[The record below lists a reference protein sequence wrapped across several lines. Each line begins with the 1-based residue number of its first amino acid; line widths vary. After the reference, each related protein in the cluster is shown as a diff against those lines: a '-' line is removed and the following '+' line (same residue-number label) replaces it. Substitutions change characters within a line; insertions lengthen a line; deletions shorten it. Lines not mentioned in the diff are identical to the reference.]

1 MKINVNNLVAIRIEI
16 GKKMDREEEFLNM
29 FFTHVA
35 QLCTDKAKELVVS
48 NLYKIYINLL
58 VA

>member
-1 MKINVNNLVAIRIEI
+1 MKINVNNLVAIRIET

-48 NLYKIYINLL
+48 NSYKIYIN
-58 VA
+58 